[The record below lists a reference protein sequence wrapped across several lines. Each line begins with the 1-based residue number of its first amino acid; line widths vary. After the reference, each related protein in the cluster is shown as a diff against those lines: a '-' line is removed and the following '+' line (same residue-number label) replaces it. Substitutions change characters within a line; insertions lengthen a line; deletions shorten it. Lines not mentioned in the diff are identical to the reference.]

1 MTDLHIPDASIEQM
15 RQLSKVHATEPIIR
29 AIAAPVVAAERAVLF
44 AYLGR
49 EITSAANRLAEAER
63 NGRTETAVREQERL
77 ETLRDVYGQAD
88 PDNDHESDG
97 EAP

>member
-1 MTDLHIPDASIEQM
+1 MTDPAELHIPED
-15 RQLSKVHATEPIIR
+15 R
-29 AIAAPVVAAERAVLF
+29 AFLF
-44 AYLGR
+44 AYLDR
-49 EITSAANRLAEAER
+49 EITSAAKRLAEAER
-63 NGRTETAVREQERL
+63 NGRTETTIRERERL